1 MEKIKIITDSTADL
15 SQELYDKYDV
25 EVLPVVINFGEES
38 YLDRVDIN
46 AEMLLKRMEQ
56 EKELPTTGQI
66 IPNRFID
73 CYNKYLEQGYKI
85 ITILM
90 SSAMSGTYQS
100 ACIAKNAI
108 ESDDIFIVDSQN
120 IAPALGILVL
130 KACSLLEKNYTAEE
144 IVKELEEDK
153 NKVETRMCFESL
165 DNLIKGG
172 RISKTAGV
180 VGTVLGVKLVLN
192 IKDGLMSVKDKV
204 RGSKKAFKKIIA
216 DFEEAELDSDVPVLL
231 VYASDIEIKKEFV
244 EYLESNNIKYIECPL
259 GSTVCV
265 HSGPYCCGLVFLKK

>member
-15 SQELYDKYDV
+15 PQELYDKYDI

-46 AEMLLKRMEQ
+46 AEMLLKRMEK

-66 IPNRFID
+66 IPNRFIE
-73 CYNKYLEQGYKI
+73 CFNKYLEQGYKVI
-85 ITILM
+85 AILM
-90 SSAMSGTYQS
+90 SSSMSGTYQS
-100 ACIAKNAI
+100 ACIAKDAI
-108 ESDDIFIVDSQN
+108 ESDDVFIIDSQN
-120 IAPALGILVL
+120 IAPALGIQVL
-130 KACSLLEKNYTAEE
+130 KACMLLEKGYNAEK
-144 IVKELEEDK
+144 IVSELEDVK
-153 NKVETRMCFESL
+153 GKVETRMCFESL

-192 IKDGLMSVKDKV
+192 IKDGMMSVKDKV
-204 RGSKKAFKKIIA
+204 RGSKKAFKKIIN
-216 DFEEAELDSDVPVLL
+216 DFEECELDSNVPVLL
-231 VYASDIEIKKEFV
+231 VYASNIEIKKDFV
-244 EYLESNNIKYIECPL
+244 EYLEENNINYIECPL

-265 HSGPYCCGLVFLKK
+265 HSGPDCCGLVFLKK